1 MVRIGVKV
9 RRQATTTQQQN
20 KCHFLAV
27 SRLIWL
33 IASLTLSIVL
43 SSGGILV
50 RGQQRFQTPTERIL
64 NRRLANI
71 REVEWNAPKVLPP
84 VAKNPAVFPELTSL
98 SITKSPKRLFPPLV
112 SKVTAVSHITRFTK
126 RHFVRHK
133 NTQTIHPDVM
143 IQKFSRISNMIVSV
157 WLRQRPQNGGH
168 FSF

>member
-9 RRQATTTQQQN
+9 RRQATTQQ
-20 KCHFLAV
+20 KCQFLAL

-33 IASLTLSIVL
+33 IATLTLSIVL
-43 SSGGILV
+43 SSGILV

-112 SKVTAVSHITRFTK
+112 SKVTTVSHNIMWKDTDY
-126 RHFVRHK
+126 
-133 NTQTIHPDVM
+133 N
-143 IQKFSRISNMIVSV
+143 SV
-157 WLRQRPQNGGH
+157 WSQN
-168 FSF
+168 SVAYI

>member
-33 IASLTLSIVL
+33 IATLTLSIVL
-43 SSGGILV
+43 SSGILV

-98 SITKSPKRLFPPLV
+98 VSITKSPKRLFPPLV
-112 SKVTAVSHITRFTK
+112 SKVTAVSHI
-126 RHFVRHK
+126 
-133 NTQTIHPDVM
+133 
-143 IQKFSRISNMIVSV
+143 IQKIVQ
-157 WLRQRPQNGGH
+157 LTTYL
-168 FSF
+168 